1 MKVSVIY
8 LNQEK
13 SLESLWI
20 GKVINEIVVSEKNM
34 IDLEDSS
41 INIVFASE
49 EQVKS
54 LNLEYRRKNFST
66 DVLAFKY
73 EDNDF
78 NDEEK
83 ISGEIVIA
91 EEYIRRQAKEE
102 GVPYNEEL
110 ARMIIHGFL
119 HILGYDHKNKK
130 DLKNMTEKTENYLSL
145 TRGYWEDMK

>member
-1 MKVSVIY
+1 M
-8 LNQEK
+8 
-13 SLESLWI
+13 ESLWI

-49 EQVKS
+49 EQMKS